1 GALLAD
7 DDARTRGVNRDAGLL
22 GRPLDHDAAHAG
34 LHQALLQI
42 LAQAQVLVQQARI
55 ALVGEPARI
64 PGAVDADPQP
74 DRIDLLTHLFALRAL
89 AHHDGQ
95 IAPRLQDAGAA
106 AAGARVE
113 ALHDHAAPDRGL
125 RHIQPIDIELVV
137 VLGIGDRRLE
147 HTLHRAGDAALRKRQ
162 LGQCFSGV
170 LAANEFGHQ
179 VELARAAA
187 QQARDRLRLVVGLA
201 PPPLSLAHFGAST
214 FFAFLSAAVWPWNTR
229 VGENSP
235 NLWPIMF
242 SVTSTGRNLW
252 PL

>member
-1 GALLAD
+1 PPEAPREFEGAAAGARRLGRWPAPLLAPSERHPPFELLGDVLGHQLGVDLGLADLQDVQVHFAAGHLLEVAAQLFDVGALLAD

-74 DRIDLLTHLFALRAL
+74 DRIDLLTHLFALLAL
-89 AHHDGQ
+89 AHHDGE

-113 ALHDHAAPDRGL
+113 ALHDH
-125 RHIQPIDIELVV
+125 
-137 VLGIGDRRLE
+137 
-147 HTLHRAGDAALRKRQ
+147 
-162 LGQCFSGV
+162 
-170 LAANEFGHQ
+170 
-179 VELARAAA
+179 
-187 QQARDRLRLVVGLA
+187 
-201 PPPLSLAHFGAST
+201 
-214 FFAFLSAAVWPWNTR
+214 
-229 VGENSP
+229 
-235 NLWPIMF
+235 
-242 SVTSTGRNLW
+242 
-252 PL
+252 